1 MPLYQLDLDDC
12 WFPPVS
18 EALDDPQ
25 GLLAI
30 GGDLSVPRLL
40 HAYQQ
45 GIFPWF
51 SEQDP
56 ILWWTPSPRMVVA
69 PNLVHISK
77 SMAKLIRNTSLLVT
91 FDHAFE
97 RVVSACGST
106 PRTDQPTE
114 GGWITASMQ
123 YAYTQ
128 LYRGGYAHSVEVW
141 DGSELVGGLY
151 GVALGR
157 VFFGESMFSR
167 TNNASKLAFIHLAKQ
182 LSQWGFVLIDC
193 QMHTPHL
200 ASLGAKEITMLEFQ
214 SLLEQNLPYGVD
226 SEWDLVVQSY

>member
-1 MPLYQLDLDDC
+1 MPVYQLDADDY

-40 HAYQQ
+40 HAYQC

-56 ILWWTPSPRMVVA
+56 ILWWAPSPRMVVD
-69 PNLVHISK
+69 PHQVHVSK
-77 SMAKLIRNTSLLVT
+77 SMAKIIRKTPLVIT

-97 RVVSACGST
+97 RVVKACGST
-106 PRTDQPTE
+106 PRKDQASAE
-114 GGWITASMQ
+114 SWITVDMLH
-123 YAYTQ
+123 AYTQ

-141 DGSELVGGLY
+141 DGGELVGGLY

-167 TNNASKLAFIHLAKQ
+167 ADNASKIAYIHLAQ
-182 LSQWGFVLIDC
+182 RIASWGFVLIDC

-200 ASLGAKEITMLEFQ
+200 ASLGAHEIPMAEFQ
-214 SLLEQNLPYGVD
+214 NYLEQNLSYGVD
-226 SEWDLVVQSY
+226 SLWDLVVQS

>member
-1 MPLYQLDLDDC
+1 MPVYQLDLNDC

-18 EALDDPQ
+18 EALEDPQ
-25 GLLAI
+25 GLLAV

-51 SEQDP
+51 SELDP
-56 ILWWTPSPRMVVA
+56 ILWWAPSPRMVVA
-69 PNLVHISK
+69 PDQVHVSK
-77 SMAKLIRNTSLLVT
+77 SMAKFIRNTPLIVT
-91 FDHAFE
+91 FDYAFE
-97 RVVSACGST
+97 RVVKACGST
-106 PRTDQPTE
+106 PRADQATE
-114 GGWITASMQ
+114 EGWITASMQ

-128 LYRGGYAHSVEVW
+128 LYRGGYAHSIEVW
-141 DGSELVGGLY
+141 DGGDLVGGLY

-157 VFFGESMFSR
+157 MFFGESMFSR
-167 TNNASKLAFIHLAKQ
+167 ADNASKLAFIQ
-182 LSQWGFVLIDC
+182 LSRQLTQWGFVLIDC

-214 SLLEQNLPYGVD
+214 NHLQQNLPYGVD
-226 SEWDLVVQSY
+226 SKWDLVVKSC